1 MRENGAIRIPR
12 LTPQLQPQI
21 RATAPIAPGII
32 MSATTPQE
40 SKSRQLRLAPFALAL
55 ICFLLPFVEVSCQGQ
70 KLADLNGVQ
79 LSFGTTLQQR
89 DPFSGQIKTQ
99 HVNREPLVLGAL
111 IGAVL
116 ATAYCFVP
124 GPRGKKVSAILGLL
138 TLLLLLFAKSKIS
151 SDALREGNGV
161 LQVNFGIGYTFTCV
175 LLVVGAAIS
184 FWQMS
189 QSTPAPAAA
198 PPPPPA

>member
-1 MRENGAIRIPR
+1 MECSSP
-12 LTPQLQPQI
+12 
-21 RATAPIAPGII
+21 
-32 MSATTPQE
+32 
-40 SKSRQLRLAPFALAL
+40 
-55 ICFLLPFVEVSCQGQ
+55 
-70 KLADLNGVQ
+70 
-79 LSFGTTLQQR
+79 
-89 DPFSGQIKTQ
+89 SGQLVNNGILFQVRYKTQ
-99 HVNREPLVLGAL
+99 HVNGEPLVLGAL

-116 ATAYCFVP
+116 ATACCFVP

-161 LQVNFGIGYTFTCV
+161 LQLSFGIGYTFTCV

-189 QSTPAPAAA
+189 QATPAPSAA